1 MAGEMM
7 GFVLAM
13 VGPHHGEADPTLLQ
27 WIMRALDHIL
37 IGGFGLSELTI
48 VVGIG
53 SIIIAIPAL
62 IVISYWAGTRR
73 AQRITSEMRV
83 SSTEVSVSTEGD
95 E

>member
-1 MAGEMM
+1 MGSVAM

-13 VGPHHGEADPTLLQ
+13 VGRHHGEADPTLLQ

-48 VVGIG
+48 VIGIG
-53 SIIIAIPAL
+53 LIIIAMPAL
-62 IVISYWAGTRR
+62 IVISYWAGARR

-83 SSTEVSVSTEGD
+83 SSTEVSVSTEAN

>member
-1 MAGEMM
+1 MASVLM

-13 VGPHHGEADPTLLQ
+13 VGRHHGEADPTLLQ

-48 VVGIG
+48 VIGIG

-83 SSTEVSVSTEGD
+83 SSTEVSVSTEGN